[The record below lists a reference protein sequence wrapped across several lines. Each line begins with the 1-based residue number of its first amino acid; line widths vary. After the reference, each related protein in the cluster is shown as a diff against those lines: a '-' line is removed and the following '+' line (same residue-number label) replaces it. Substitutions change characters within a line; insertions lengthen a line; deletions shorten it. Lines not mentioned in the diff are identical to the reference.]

1 MRHINNETIE
11 QQMQRRV
18 NHIIDIMSVEA
29 IRYTAKDCLDAIL
42 NNPTCD
48 MVQVWHAELNACL
61 NRLNELE
68 RR

>member
-1 MRHINNETIE
+1 MSQINGETIE
-11 QQMQRRV
+11 RQIQRRV

-29 IRYTAKDCLDAIL
+29 LRYTAKDCLDAIL

-48 MVQVWHAELNACL
+48 MAQVWHAELNACL
-61 NRLNELE
+61 NRLNELG